1 MAEVKITKAEKLQ
14 MIKAIVE
21 ASESEDKV
29 MLVETIDTIL
39 AQDANKA
46 AKAKERAAA
55 KRAEG
60 DALRATVQSVL
71 TDEFQSAQAITDAID
86 DEEVTKAKVIARL
99 KQLVD
104 TGIAVKEEVKIGEK
118 KQMAYRLAQQNSL
131 EKNKR
136 NQGQAQSVPYFLLRR
151 LI

>member
-1 MAEVKITKAEKLQ
+1 MAEVKVTKAEKLQ

-55 KRAEG
+55 KKAEG
-60 DALRATVQSVL
+60 DALRATVQGIL
-71 TDEFQSAQAITDAID
+71 TEEFQSAQAITDAIG

-104 TGIAVKEEVKIGEK
+104 SGVAVKEEQKIGDK
-118 KQMAYRLAQQNSL
+118 KMMAYRLNAN
-131 EKNKR
+131 
-136 NQGQAQSVPYFLLRR
+136 
-151 LI
+151 

>member
-1 MAEVKITKAEKLQ
+1 MAEAKITKAEKLQ

-21 ASESEDKV
+21 ASDAEEKV

-60 DALRATVQSVL
+60 DALRATVQGVL
-71 TDEFQSAQAITDAID
+71 TEEFQSAQAITDAIG

-104 TGIAVKEEVKIGEK
+104 SGVAVKEEQKIGDK
-118 KQMAYRLAQQNSL
+118 KCMAYRLA
-131 EKNKR
+131 
-136 NQGQAQSVPYFLLRR
+136 
-151 LI
+151 